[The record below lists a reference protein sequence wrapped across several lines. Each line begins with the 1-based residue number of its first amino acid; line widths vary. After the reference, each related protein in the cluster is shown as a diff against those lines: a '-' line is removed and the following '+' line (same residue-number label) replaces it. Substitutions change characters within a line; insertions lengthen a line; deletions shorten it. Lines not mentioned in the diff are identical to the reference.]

1 MPHSACSEDIIALSS
16 SDKQLLLDIARAA
29 LLAATSGV
37 DPYPKAESESS
48 ELKNYPPALR
58 QEAACFVTLSIEGQL
73 RGCIGSLQAHQALV
87 YEVRQNTASSALRDP
102 RFAPV
107 SAADVDR
114 ITIEISIL
122 SQPKA
127 MQFSSE
133 SDLLKQIIP
142 FEDGLVLE
150 EGRHRATFLPL
161 VWEKLPNKADF
172 LTELKSKAG
181 LPRDYWSNRLSVS
194 RYKTL
199 IIEE

>member
-1 MPHSACSEDIIALSS
+1 
-16 SDKQLLLDIARAA
+16 
-29 LLAATSGV
+29 
-37 DPYPKAESESS
+37 
-48 ELKNYPPALR
+48 
-58 QEAACFVTLSIEGQL
+58 
-73 RGCIGSLQAHQALV
+73 
-87 YEVRQNTASSALRDP
+87 
-102 RFAPV
+102 
-107 SAADVDR
+107 VDR

-133 SDLLKQIIP
+133 SDLLKQITP

-150 EGRHRATFLPL
+150 EGLNRATFLPL

-172 LTELKSKAG
+172 LAELKAKAG
-181 LPRDYWSNRLSVS
+181 LPRGYWSNRLSVS